1 MPKGRHMEEP
11 AQTEIATRPSQVE
24 ATVKNL
30 ERLRRAAPAKPP
42 TMEELAALR
51 EEVKAR
57 RLEDDVKIVE
67 LDGPV
72 KLWAW
77 LCKAH
82 RENLKPG
89 WFVSQVKEPPH
100 MLVCDKC
107 RRVSK

>member
-1 MPKGRHMEEP
+1 MEEP

-51 EEVKAR
+51 EEVKAK
-57 RLEDDVKIVE
+57 RLEDDVKIVR

-72 KLWAW
+72 SVWCW
-77 LCKAH
+77 LCKSCRA
-82 RENLKPG
+82 NLKPG
-89 WFVSQVKEPPH
+89 WFLAAERDAPHTLPCDRCVKEGR
-100 MLVCDKC
+100 K
-107 RRVSK
+107 